1 MFCWRMVHSTPLI
14 HFMVISSFFS
24 HFSAISISKSGRKWW
39 VPGPWRLD
47 HSSPPGA
54 AARRNAGSPCG
65 QKIAASISMAHHR
78 CPSFDQIQSLH
89 VTVKPMYIYTYVYM
103 FLYIYMYMIHVTVYV
118 YYICVCVII
127 YNLTHTHIY
136 LYIYKYITT
145 IHTNTYKI
153 FSEI

>member
-89 VTVKPMYIYTYVYM
+89 VTVKPMYIYIYTYVYM
-103 FLYIYMYMIHVTVYV
+103 FLYIYIYMYMIHVTVYV

-127 YNLTHTHIY
+127 YNLTHTHIFI
-136 LYIYKYITT
+136 YIQIYY
-145 IHTNTYKI
+145 HNTY
-153 FSEI
+153 